1 MLFKQIFSISAI
13 IGLLFFNA
21 TSANSATP
29 EDVQAEKMSKL
40 LMQIIPLAAS
50 GDYDKALGLAAQ
62 VKGDP
67 FYDVLVINIYN
78 QAAAKKDCKS
88 SKKIMEYIEK
98 KITKILLKTGLKAA
112 CP

>member
-29 EDVQAEKMSKL
+29 EEISKL
-40 LMQIIPLAAS
+40 TMQIIPLAAS

-67 FYDVLVINIYN
+67 YYDILVINIYN

-88 SKKIMEYIEK
+88 SKKILKYIEK
-98 KITKILLKTGLKAA
+98 ISTKILFKTGLKAV